1 MELKTTANSRKRL
14 LLFLIPL
21 YTIIFSGIFLKKFS
35 PFYMSEPD
43 PCYCYLLNGTNLA
56 SGHMEVGHI
65 DHPGT
70 TTQCFA
76 SVVIFAKHLLS
87 SSHLPILQDV
97 ISNPE
102 SYLYTCSIALILLLV
117 SINYLTGS
125 YVFKRTGNIG
135 LSILFQ
141 MTPLINTNI
150 IQRGIMLEP
159 ESAII
164 IVATFFMA
172 YLFLNAP
179 ENNMQA
185 DKPLTNKTIIL
196 FGVFSSFLIAT
207 KYTCAPVIC
216 LVLFILQKTKNRFIY
231 LGATILSFLTFIIPA
246 LPKIKNM
253 FQWVW
258 GLATHDGIY
267 GTGEE
272 RLINS
277 SQFFHN
283 FKGIL
288 LTDAVFTSIYSI
300 ITLTFIVAIINRII
314 KKQTVPFFRT
324 ICGLWLSITLLILA
338 VAKHTEFHYLI
349 FAECC
354 FPLGMAVSYKILSNS
369 FVPFVESYRKYEKR
383 ILYSFLSIFSV
394 FLVIEKVRYIPLH
407 YPKNLGINKYIDNHK
422 TTSLIISCK
431 SGLACE
437 RKEPALYLGYMYAGN
452 IQDEYAR
459 ALDTLYPNTYIYW
472 NGSQTL
478 THWNETLPIADFLNK
493 NKSVLIYL
501 KGYDDTAQVNIIHKF
516 SSGNAVQ
523 KSELF
528 KDSETLQSVCLIKTQ

>member
-14 LLFLIPL
+14 LLVLIPL

-76 SVVIFAKHLLS
+76 SVVIFAKHLFS
-87 SSHLPILQDV
+87 SSHLPLIQDV

-102 SYLYTCSIALILLLV
+102 SYLYTCSIVLISLLV
-117 SINYLTGS
+117 SVNYLTGA
-125 YVFKRTGNIG
+125 YVFRRTGSIG

-141 MTPLINTNI
+141 MVPLINTNI

-164 IVATFFMA
+164 IVAIFFMA

-185 DKPLTNKTIIL
+185 DKPLTNKTVIL
-196 FGVFSSFLIAT
+196 FGVFSGFLIAS
-207 KYTCAPVIC
+207 KFTCAPVIW
-216 LVLFILQKTKNRFIY
+216 LVLFILRKTKHRLIY
-231 LGATILSFLTFIIPA
+231 TGATLFSFLIFIIPA
-246 LPKIKNM
+246 LPKIKIM

-267 GTGEE
+267 GAGAE
-272 RLINS
+272 RLINPT
-277 SQFFHN
+277 QFSHN
-283 FKGIL
+283 LKGIL
-288 LTDAVFTSIYSI
+288 LTDAVFASIYSI
-300 ITLTFIVAIINRII
+300 ITLAFIVALMNKAL

-354 FPLGMAVSYKILSNS
+354 FPLGMIVSYKILSNS
-369 FVPFVESYRKYEKR
+369 FAPFIENYIKYER
-383 ILYSFLSIFSV
+383 IILYSFLGIFSI
-394 FLVIEKVRYIPLH
+394 FLVIEKIRYIPLH
-407 YPKNLGINKYIDNHK
+407 YPKNLGINKYIDNYK
-422 TTSLIISCK
+422 TAPLIISCK

-437 RKEPALYLGYMYAGN
+437 RKEPALYLGYMYSGN
-452 IQDEYAR
+452 IQGEYTKVF
-459 ALDTLYPNTYIYW
+459 DTLYPNTYIYW

-478 THWNETLPIADFLNK
+478 THWNETIPITGF
-493 NKSVLIYL
+493 
-501 KGYDDTAQVNIIHKF
+501 
-516 SSGNAVQ
+516 
-523 KSELF
+523 
-528 KDSETLQSVCLIKTQ
+528 